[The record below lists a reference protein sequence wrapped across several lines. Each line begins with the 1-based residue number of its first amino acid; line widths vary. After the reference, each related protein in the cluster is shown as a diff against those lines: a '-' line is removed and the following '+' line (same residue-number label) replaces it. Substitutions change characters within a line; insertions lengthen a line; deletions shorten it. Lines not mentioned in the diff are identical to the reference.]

1 MELGWAPGAFARAP
15 AAAPATL
22 GRALE
27 LREKEGKRR
36 RVPPPPRRHPV
47 SVGRSAR
54 SAIRQDKVK
63 NKQITTFAAAAAI
76 ALRKIIQALWGR
88 WY

>member
-22 GRALE
+22 GRARE

-36 RVPPPPRRHPV
+36 RVPPPRRHPV

-76 ALRKIIQALWGR
+76 ALRKIIQAL
-88 WY
+88 